1 VEEYSFIFCFS
12 IADVDSSGIDQFGIQ
27 CLSCWKC
34 VCVCFDHFVI
44 GIESACGQ
52 GIAFVLSYLDRV
64 GGALILL
71 S

>member
-1 VEEYSFIFCFS
+1 MLIMLEM
-12 IADVDSSGIDQFGIQ
+12 
-27 CLSCWKC
+27 C

>member
-1 VEEYSFIFCFS
+1 MFCFS

-27 CLSCWKC
+27 CLSCWKL
-34 VCVCFDHFVI
+34 CVCFDHFVI

-52 GIAFVLSYLDRV
+52 GVAFVFSYLDRV